1 MKTKEELNALK
12 AEVRTLSQKLAE
24 LNEDELAQVVGG
36 EDEESEL
43 EYKLLHDPRFR
54 DPRAEE
60 KLSPE
65 EFLGE
70 LDLRQAGV
78 LFGRSYDTY
87 GSKSNSD
94 KQ

>member
-1 MKTKEELNALK
+1 MKTPEELNALK
-12 AEVRTLSQKLAE
+12 EEIRTLSQKLAE

-36 EDEESEL
+36 EDEESEP

-54 DPRAEE
+54 DSRAEE

-65 EFLGE
+65 EFLGK
-70 LDLRQAGV
+70 LDLRRAGV
-78 LFGRSYDTY
+78 LFGRSYYMY